1 MTHSLRPSKAAFG
14 FILVSIV
21 LDTLAFGVAVPVFP
35 SLMVQLQGGDTA
47 SAANVL
53 GLFGTA
59 WAVMHFL
66 AAPVWGSLSDRFG
79 RRPVILLTLAGMGL
93 DYVLMA
99 LAPTVAWL
107 FVGRVISGATAG
119 GFATASAY
127 VADTTPPEERAKK
140 FGLVGAAWG
149 FGFIVGPAFGG
160 WLAGFDLRMP
170 FWVSAGLCLANAA
183 YGLFILPESL
193 PPERRTAFKWA
204 NANIVGSVALL
215 RSAPGLLGLAAAM
228 FFVRLGHDVNPNIAV
243 IYSQFRF
250 KWSEQEVGLFLAG
263 IGVASMIVQGGLIG
277 PAVKKLGERGA
288 LTAGMLFGA
297 ASFLIAA
304 LAQTSI
310 VFLAGIP
317 FGALFGLGGPAMQ
330 AIVTKKVSGSEQGQL
345 QGALASVTAIAT
357 ITAPLFFTQTF
368 TMGMA
373 AGFVGLPYA
382 LAAVALMVALF
393 LGLSSTKAPS

>member
-1 MTHSLRPSKAAFG
+1 MSAAPSKAAFG

-35 SLMVQLQGGDTA
+35 SLMVQLRGGDTA
-47 SAANVL
+47 SAATML

-79 RRPVILLTLAGMGL
+79 RRPVILFTMAGMGA

-99 LAPTVAWL
+99 LAPSVGWL
-107 FVGRVISGATAG
+107 FLGRILSGVTAG
-119 GFATASAY
+119 GFATAGAY

-140 FGLVGAAWG
+140 FGLVGASWG
-149 FGFIVGPAFGG
+149 FGFIIGPAFGG
-160 WLAGFDLRMP
+160 WLASFDLRMP

-183 YGLFILPESL
+183 YGFFILPESL
-193 PPERRTAFKWA
+193 PAEKRSPFKWA
-204 NANIVGSVALL
+204 NANVFGSVTLL

-243 IYSQFRF
+243 IYSQYRF
-250 KWSEQEVGLFLAG
+250 TWSEQDVGFFLAG

-297 ASFLIAA
+297 LSFLIAA
-304 LAQTSI
+304 LAQTSVI
-310 VFLAGIP
+310 FLAGIP

-330 AIVTKKVSGSEQGQL
+330 AIVTQKVSASEQGQL
-345 QGALASVTAIAT
+345 QGALSSVTAIAT

-368 TMGMA
+368 TLGMT

-382 LAAVALMVALF
+382 LAAVALMIALY
-393 LGLSSTKAPS
+393 LGLSATRQRA